1 MAITDGVIILTNP
14 ISRESFNKKILLLY
28 HPQEGKEIKPT
39 DGL

>member
-1 MAITDGVIILTNP
+1 MAITDGVIILANP

-28 HPQEGKEIKPT
+28 QSQKGKEIKRT